1 MRNVVMAVF
10 AAVGLSLAATPS
22 ALAGD
27 RPTTRPS
34 YITSYMYSSNAT
46 HSSSARASAV
56 AQPRAEAGNMERKCV
71 VMSCGTPWCYTVK
84 R

>member
-1 MRNVVMAVF
+1 MAVF
-10 AAVGLSLAATPS
+10 AAVGLSFAAMPS

-27 RPTTRPS
+27 RPTTKPS
-34 YITSYMYSSNAT
+34 YTYSSNANY
-46 HSSSARASAV
+46 SSNARASAV

-71 VMSCGTPWCYTVK
+71 IMSCGTPWCYTVK